1 MKKMIKIRTLA
12 ETLGTSEG
20 SIVNTICAVDPNAII
35 RLPSKVYID
44 LEHPKWGDIYFRLFR
59 LGTRRKVVL
68 NEDLLSKISENDTK
82 ELYEKLKIEED
93 F

>member
-20 SIVNTICAVDPNAII
+20 SIVNTICAVDPSAIV
-35 RLPSKVYID
+35 RLPSRVYINI
-44 LEHPKWGDIYFRLFR
+44 EHPKWDDIYFRLFR

-68 NEDLLSKISENDTK
+68 NEELLSQISENDTK
-82 ELYEKLKIEED
+82 ELLEKLKLEED